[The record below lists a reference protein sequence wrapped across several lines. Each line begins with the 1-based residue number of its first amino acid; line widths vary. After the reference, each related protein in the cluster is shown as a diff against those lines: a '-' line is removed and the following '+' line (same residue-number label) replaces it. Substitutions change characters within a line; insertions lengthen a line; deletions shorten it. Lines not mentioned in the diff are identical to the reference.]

1 MSTDS
6 VATKQANELQHASSD
21 AYRQARDARDADPAR
36 ARAPFVVAMQLA
48 AAQAY
53 VEAVRARVEATGI

>member
-21 AYRQARDARDADPAR
+21 VYRLARDVRDADTAR
-36 ARAPFVVAMQLA
+36 IRAPFVVAMQLA

-53 VEAVRARVEATGI
+53 GDAARARVEATGI

>member
-21 AYRQARDARDADPAR
+21 AYRQARDAR
-36 ARAPFVVAMQLA
+36 APFVVAMQRA
-48 AAQAY
+48 AAHAY